1 MARKKINAS
10 KGTVFVALLIAGIV
24 ILLVPQKH
32 TKTLNF
38 RFRKIFN
45 PVLSLGR
52 STTVQF
58 PVFTSSKEDFVSGS
72 EYNRL
77 VADYDNL
84 QAVLK
89 ELHQRYNTLAG
100 IRARLP
106 EAGSGYVLAGI
117 RNISTDP
124 LRKELDINKGHL
136 DGLRVQ
142 QYVLGGNTIIGRI
155 YETEPRWSRVQ
166 LLTDSGSSVEVGIWN
181 EKLKKYIRAQL
192 IGDGKGAATI
202 PLISREYD
210 IRADDTVYAAP
221 KPGLLETPMVI
232 GNIAS
237 IEPDDNKPLLWDMTV
252 KPLYD
257 AEKLENVVIIVV
269 EPVGKPK

>member
-1 MARKKINAS
+1 M
-10 KGTVFVALLIAGIV
+10 VALLFAGIV
-24 ILLVPQKH
+24 ILFVPQEH
-32 TKTLNF
+32 TKKLNF
-38 RFRKIFN
+38 LFRKLFN

-52 STTVQF
+52 STTVAF
-58 PVFTSSKEDFVSGS
+58 PVFTSSNEDFVSGS

-77 VADYDNL
+77 VTDYDNL
-84 QAVLK
+84 QGALK
-89 ELHQRYNTLAG
+89 ELHQQYNTLAG

-117 RNISTDP
+117 RDVSTDP
-124 LRKELDINKGHL
+124 LRKELVINKGQL
-136 DGLRVQ
+136 DGLRVE
-142 QYVLGGNTIIGRI
+142 QYVLGGNTIVGQVS
-155 YETEPRWSRVQ
+155 ETSPRWSRIK

-192 IGDGKGAATI
+192 VGDGKGAATI

-232 GNIAS
+232 GNIVS
-237 IEPDDNKPLLWDMTV
+237 IAPDDNKPLLWDMTV

-269 EPVGKPK
+269 EPVGEPK